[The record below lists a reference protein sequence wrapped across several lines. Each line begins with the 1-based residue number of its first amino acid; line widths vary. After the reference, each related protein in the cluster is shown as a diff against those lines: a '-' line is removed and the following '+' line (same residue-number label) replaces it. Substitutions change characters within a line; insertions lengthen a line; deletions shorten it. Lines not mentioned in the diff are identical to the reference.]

1 MNAHTPALSIA
12 AQLALLGVR
21 LPLHAVGKDLADADG
36 HLVLIGTVQGGVPT
50 AHDRAK
56 AFASLINSALSQ
68 PITVPVPHEAGF
80 ACSEAV

>member
-1 MNAHTPALSIA
+1 MNAQTLTISIT
-12 AQLALLGVR
+12 AQLALWGVR

-36 HLVLIGTVQGGVPT
+36 HLVLIGTVQGGHPT

-68 PITVPVPHEAGF
+68 PITVPVPYEAGF
-80 ACSEAV
+80 VSAEA

>member
-1 MNAHTPALSIA
+1 MNAFTPSISMT
-12 AQLALLGVR
+12 AQLALWGVR
-21 LPLHAVGKDLADADG
+21 LPVHAVGKDLADADG
-36 HLVLIGTVQGGVPT
+36 HLVLIGMVQGGTPT

-80 ACSEAV
+80 VCSEAV

>member
-1 MNAHTPALSIA
+1 MNAQTPTISMT
-12 AQLALLGVR
+12 AQLALWGVR

-68 PITVPVPHEAGF
+68 PITVPVPYEAGF
-80 ACSEAV
+80 ASAEV